1 MDQLRRQGEGVSP
14 RRQAFGAVGTSHPRS
29 CKNAIAILRLASSSP
44 LVDLLQA
51 QDSLGL
57 AIVLVGI
64 DVEDVLARS
73 RQGTSRDEA
82 GQSVW
87 RAKAKP
93 MESEAYRARRDCWS
107 PVPLITTSHFV
118 SERDSMVRSKED
130 GERKKKEEEK
140 QKRSRKK

>member
-1 MDQLRRQGEGVSP
+1 MNQLRRQGEGVSP
-14 RRQAFGAVGTSHPRS
+14 RRQAFGAVGTSHPRG
-29 CKNAIAILRLASSSP
+29 CKNAIAIAGLTSSSP

-73 RQGTSRDEA
+73 RQGTSREEA

-118 SERDSMVRSKED
+118 SERDSMVRSTDD
-130 GERKKKEEEK
+130 GRRKRRKKKTKPEW
-140 QKRSRKK
+140 KK